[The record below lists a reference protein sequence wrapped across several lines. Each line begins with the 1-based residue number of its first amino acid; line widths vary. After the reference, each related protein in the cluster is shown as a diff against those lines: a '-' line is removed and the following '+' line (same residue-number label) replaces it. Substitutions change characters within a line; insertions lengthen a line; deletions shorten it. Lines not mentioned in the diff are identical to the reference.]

1 MKYVFLVHLKPR
13 HTAEEYAGAWMRAS
27 EIIQRAYGA
36 QGTRLHRKV
45 DDPNTLLA
53 IARWDSKTSRD
64 AMEGQPDPRVTAIL
78 TEAREYCDIT
88 LLGEF
93 EEPEWVVLPSTR

>member
-1 MKYVFLVHLKPR
+1 MKYVFLVHLKPGY
-13 HTAEEYAGAWMRAS
+13 TAEEYAGAWMQAS

-45 DDPNTLLA
+45 GDSNTLLA
-53 IARWDSKTSRD
+53 IASWDSKTSRD
-64 AMEGQPDPRVTAIL
+64 AMEGQPDPRVMAIL